1 MVLNVNLKQLK
12 SLLNILKPY
21 HPSLPLDPRTVV
33 GTPRTTV
40 VKKLNNGDYVHV
52 RLKRALLARLQSGTK
67 SDDRNLL
74 EVDVN
79 VDGPSCSHSSNLDA
93 WPILGRCVD
102 LVINKPF
109 VTGVFWGSSKPD
121 PLKGFLEDYI
131 CETED
136 LVSLTGFWQTLP
148 CVY

>member
-1 MVLNVNLKQLK
+1 M
-12 SLLNILKPY
+12 
-21 HPSLPLDPRTVV
+21 
-33 GTPRTTV
+33 
-40 VKKLNNGDYVHV
+40 HV